1 MVARRE
7 TKLERSRFEGA
18 EVAGARHNEGVTRTK
33 EPPGRG
39 RRPTIVDVAA
49 AAGVS
54 KSLVSLALRG
64 DRGVSEATSARILAA
79 AERLGYRSN
88 TLARSLVQGRTMMLG
103 VLLTDLANPYHTEVV
118 AGVEESADAEGFTVL
133 LAHGQR
139 DRARLARQLDA
150 LLRLNVDGVVVVSSW
165 LEPRALA
172 DAAGR
177 IPVVMV
183 GRPEEFAPGV
193 DTVANDDR
201 AGAEAAVRHLAG
213 LGHERIAHL
222 SGTGRPASRA
232 RRRGYQETM
241 EGLGLA
247 GHVTVR
253 EIDDAPH
260 GRERAA
266 DALLGTEP
274 TAVFAV
280 NDLAALAVLDRA
292 YAAGTTGL
300 SVVGYDNTFLAQTVR
315 PRLTS
320 VDQPRSVMG
329 NLAVRLLSE
338 RMGGR
343 TEDRHEVLVPRL
355 VVRDSTSPP
364 SPLAERGP
372 QGSPPSPPPEGREG
386 HRPRPGRRTP

>member
-1 MVARRE
+1 M
-7 TKLERSRFEGA
+7 
-18 EVAGARHNEGVTRTK
+18 TRTE
-33 EPPGRG
+33 EPGTGRG

-49 AAGVS
+49 EAGVS

-64 DRGVSEATSARILAA
+64 DSGVSAATSARIVAT

-88 TLARSLVQGRTMMLG
+88 TLARSLVQGRTMILG

-133 LAHGQR
+133 LAHGRR

-165 LEPRALA
+165 LEPEVLA
-172 DAAGR
+172 DAAR
-177 IPVVMV
+177 RAPVVMV
-183 GRPEEFAPGV
+183 GRPERFAPGV

-201 AGAEAAVRHLAG
+201 AGAEEAVRHLVG
-213 LGHERIAHL
+213 LGHERVAHL

-232 RRRGYQETM
+232 RLEGYRETM
-241 EGLGLA
+241 CALGLEE
-247 GHVTVR
+247 HVTVHR
-253 EIDDAPH
+253 IGDGPR

-266 DALLGTEP
+266 GALLDGGP

-292 YAAGTTGL
+292 HERGVAGL
-300 SVVGYDNTFLAQTVR
+300 SVVGYDNTSLAETVR

-320 VDQPRSVMG
+320 VDQPRLVMG
-329 NLAVRLLSE
+329 NLAMGMLLE

-343 TEDRHEVLVPRL
+343 SEDRHEVLTPRL
-355 VVRDSTSPP
+355 VVRDST
-364 SPLAERGP
+364 A
-372 QGSPPSPPPEGREG
+372 PPPAVTGQ
-386 HRPRPGRRTP
+386 PPGNGS

>member
-1 MVARRE
+1 M
-7 TKLERSRFEGA
+7 
-18 EVAGARHNEGVTRTK
+18 TRTK

-177 IPVVMV
+177 VPVVMV

-201 AGAEAAVRHLAG
+201 AGAEAAVRHLAE

-222 SGTGRPASRA
+222 AGSGRPASRA

-241 EGLGLA
+241 RDLGLA
-247 GHVTVR
+247 DHATVR
-253 EIDDAPH
+253 EIGDAPH

-266 DALLGTEP
+266 GALLGTEP

-292 YAAGTTGL
+292 YTAGTTGL

-364 SPLAERGP
+364 GPLAERGP
-372 QGSPPSPPPEGREG
+372 QDSSPSTPPEGREG
-386 HRPRPGRRTP
+386 HRPSRGRRTP